1 MLNVQHRD
9 DTAKAAEAKY
19 PVSFRRSRGRFV
31 LRLHYYGRKRFLFDN
46 SVKMYHFIAKYSE
59 TKQYQLYLDSILK
72 NFNIDNIKNTSL
84 KGYMNAFLLILNLL
98 IPAIF

>member
-1 MLNVQHRD
+1 
-9 DTAKAAEAKY
+9 
-19 PVSFRRSRGRFV
+19 
-31 LRLHYYGRKRFLFDN
+31 
-46 SVKMYHFIAKYSE
+46 MYHFIAKYSE